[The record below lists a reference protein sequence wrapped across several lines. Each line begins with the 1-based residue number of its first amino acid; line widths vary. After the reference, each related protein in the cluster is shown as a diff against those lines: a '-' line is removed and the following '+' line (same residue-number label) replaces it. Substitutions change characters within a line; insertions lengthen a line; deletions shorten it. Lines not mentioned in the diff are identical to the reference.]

1 MNSEQIEFLAWAAEK
16 VIENSLF
23 VNSAGVTAMM
33 RKGNKGIITRA
44 IDSNMKFIQDH
55 LITKLTRA
63 L

>member
-16 VIENSLF
+16 FLENALF

-33 RKGNKGIITRA
+33 RMGNKGIMTRA
-44 IDSNMKFIQDH
+44 IDSNIQFIQDH